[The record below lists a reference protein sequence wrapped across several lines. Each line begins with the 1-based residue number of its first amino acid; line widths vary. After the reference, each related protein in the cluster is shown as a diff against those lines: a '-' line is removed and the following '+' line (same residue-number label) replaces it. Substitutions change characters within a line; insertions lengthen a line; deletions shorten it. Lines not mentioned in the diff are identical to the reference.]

1 MSDRLEGKVALV
13 TGAAKGIGE
22 AISRRFVKEGA
33 KVTLADIDDEG
44 GQALADELGDS
55 AHYVSLDV
63 AEMDQ
68 WDAAVADT
76 VDRFG
81 GLDILV
87 NNAGFG
93 FLSPLDTVDLDAHL
107 RLTAVNQHG
116 VFYGMRAA
124 RSALIASGAGSIVNM
139 SSMDG
144 IIGVRA
150 MTSYVATKFAVRG
163 MTKSVALELGPLG
176 VRVNSVHPGM
186 IDTPLMRGESKAEK
200 GAKKAFESSALDH
213 VISMQPIQRIGRPEE
228 IANMVL
234 FLASDEASYCTGA
247 EFVVDGGHTAGPW
260 REPLS

>member
-1 MSDRLEGKVALV
+1 MTGRLEGKVALV

-22 AISRRFVKEGA
+22 AVARRFVKEGA
-33 KVTLADIDDEG
+33 KVTLADIDEQSG
-44 GQALADELGDS
+44 RELAKELGD
-55 AHYVSLDV
+55 AANYVHLDV
-63 AEMDQ
+63 AEYDQ
-68 WDAAVADT
+68 WTAAVADT

-93 FLSPLDTVDLDAHL
+93 FLSPLDTVDLDAVL

-124 RSALIASGAGSIVNM
+124 RSALIASGKGSIINM

-144 IIGVRA
+144 MVGVRG
-150 MTSYVATKFAVRG
+150 MTTYVATKFAVRG
-163 MTKSVALELGPLG
+163 MTKSIALELGPLG

-200 GAKKAFESSALDH
+200 GAKKTFESKALDEL
-213 VISMQPIQRIGRPEE
+213 ISKQPIQRIGRPEE